1 MKDAEE
7 GFTLIELMVTLAIMI
22 IIMAVAVPSFNETM
36 LGSKLTSNANDFVTS
51 LNKARSE
58 AIKRNSTVTFCASTC
73 AASDTTC
80 TCATAGGWDQG
91 WVILAGTE
99 IVFRHTSITTGLK
112 MTDAS
117 NVRSITLQPTGVGAT
132 QATITLC
139 QNSPSAGSQERVISV
154 SATGRASLTSTTN
167 GTCS

>member
-1 MKDAEE
+1 MKNTEE
-7 GFTLIELMVTLAIMI
+7 GFSLIELMVTLAIMI
-22 IIMAVAVPSFNETM
+22 ILMAVAIPSFNETM
-36 LGSKLTSNANDFVTS
+36 LGSKLTSNANDFVAS

-73 AASDTTC
+73 PAGTDPC

-91 WVILAGTE
+91 WVVLAGTE
-99 IVFRHTSITTGLK
+99 ILLRHTSMATGLK

-154 SATGRASLTSTTN
+154 SATGRASLTSTAN
-167 GTCS
+167 GVCS